1 MIFKK
6 KIQNTDATK
15 RDRTGWSSQVNC
27 HLREP
32 SVIIKFCCYKI
43 QGYIHYLE
51 RQDLQKPSGSSQ
63 SIPLSHHQL
72 ERPPR
77 ILLLQDL
84 RKHSRNFSHC
94 TMLFPLQEIV
104 IRKIQASSLIFKIFE
119 MHFRFLLYIW
129 VRVDCRPT
137 SQQIYKKKTLAI

>member
-1 MIFKK
+1 MIFKQ

-27 HLREP
+27 HPREP

-51 RQDLQKPSGSSQ
+51 RQDLQKPPGSSQ

-77 ILLLQDL
+77 ILLPQDL

-104 IRKIQASSLIFKIFE
+104 IRKIQTSSLIFFKFICFRQKYLKCIFA
-119 MHFRFLLYIW
+119 FFYIFG
-129 VRVDCRPT
+129 CELIAGP
-137 SQQIYKKKTLAI
+137 